1 MQDKKN
7 VLHLAKTSLAGAPIR
22 IVEALNKYTNYS
34 ARLATYL
41 PITLPNGEYM
51 FREDITW
58 QNPKQRSELLELAKN
73 ADIIHMHHYMN
84 TDLTNPFMIDFNKI
98 TKPTCKILRHFHS
111 SHSYIAKTE
120 IRFEDNYQKDNL
132 PKVVI
137 PHYPERTFMNLDI
150 VPNIIPIKEPLYMPC
165 ETNNTKLKIVYSAS
179 NKASRKSDRWATKGY
194 PEVSAVLKQ
203 LSEKYDFEYIEIN
216 NLTFTKAM
224 EIKKQADIVIGDV
237 VTGSYHLTELEALSQ
252 GKPTITYLDGR
263 SVMTFMNTF
272 KTQDIPFIN
281 ANIDSLEQV
290 ISDLI
295 SDREFLKQI
304 GKFSRA
310 WIEKYYDDS
319 VLINKFVEIY
329 DKILE
334 NKDITRENTK
344 EFYHVKEF
352 LYNTVYDYDW
362 KRTANN

>member
-22 IVEALNKYTNYS
+22 IVEALNKYTNYN

-41 PITLPNGEYM
+41 PITLSDGQYM
-51 FREDITW
+51 FKEDITW
-58 QNPKQRSELLELAKN
+58 QNPNQRSEILELVKN

-84 TDLTNPFMIDFNKI
+84 TDLSNPFMIDLNKV
-98 TKPTCKILRHFHS
+98 TKPNCKFLRHFHS
-111 SHSYIAKTE
+111 SHDYISKTE
-120 IRFEDNYQKDNL
+120 IRFEDNYQKDKL

-137 PHYPERTFMNLDI
+137 PHYPERTFLNLDI
-150 VPNIIPIKEPLYMPC
+150 VPNIIPINESLYTPY
-165 ETNNTKLKIVYSAS
+165 ETNNTKLKIVFSAS

-194 PEVSAVLKQ
+194 PEVSDLLRQ
-203 LSEKYDFEYIEIN
+203 LSLKYNFEYIEIN
-216 NLTFTKAM
+216 NITFAEAM
-224 EIKKQADIVIGDV
+224 KIKQQADIVIGDV

-295 SDREFLKQI
+295 SDRELLKQI

-319 VLINKFVEIY
+319 ILINKFVEIY
-329 DKILE
+329 DNILQD
-334 NKDITRENTK
+334 KDITRTNTK
-344 EFYHVKEF
+344 EFYNVKEF

-362 KRTANN
+362 KRITNI